1 MLENEISNS
10 LFCLYQTEKNSLK
23 MQVENL
29 TRELSTTGDLHT
41 QLTAKVHDLEKEN
54 LVLKNRADEVRT
66 VTTNIVFIRMHYALL
81 TTSLVALHQNPNNSV

>member
-1 MLENEISNS
+1 
-10 LFCLYQTEKNSLK
+10 

-54 LVLKNRADEVRT
+54 LVLKNRADEVRLKPQFT
-66 VTTNIVFIRMHYALL
+66 RNVCICVC
-81 TTSLVALHQNPNNSV
+81 V

>member
-1 MLENEISNS
+1 
-10 LFCLYQTEKNSLK
+10 

-54 LVLKNRADEVRT
+54 LVLKNRADEVWLKPQFTRDIFSQFNDLFT
-66 VTTNIVFIRMHYALL
+66 LRDTDSGTDSDSEPTPVVGR
-81 TTSLVALHQNPNNSV
+81 

>member
-1 MLENEISNS
+1 
-10 LFCLYQTEKNSLK
+10 

-66 VTTNIVFIRMHYALL
+66 VTTTIRVQL
-81 TTSLVALHQNPNNSV
+81 TTSLVVTRRSLHQNHDSNV